1 MPGNEENAMEAQD
14 TPVISVESNR
24 SNNETE
30 IQEPVKPKKATKIPK
45 SSNNKTVD
53 SAAVNVA
60 TAAPTIGSD
69 GITTDASTSTSGIKC
84 NFILK

>member
-1 MPGNEENAMEAQD
+1 MSGNEENAMEAQD

-60 TAAPTIGSD
+60 TSAPTIGSD